1 MPKDLSISPSSRV
14 SLAINNFFSNFFRA
28 LNYLNGKLSFIISN
42 YSVNKKVKI
51 YVTRKMN
58 ILPFSDIFI
67 QNASISVSIFLII
80 SFISLKIP
88 FASFGPI
95 LLKSA
100 ASFSLLSSFF
110 AKISI

>member
-14 SLAINNFFSNFFRA
+14 SLAINNFFSNFFLA
-28 LNYLNGKLSFIISN
+28 LNYLNGKLSLIISN

-67 QNASISVSIFLII
+67 QNASISVSIFLMI
-80 SFISLKIP
+80 SFISLNIP

-100 ASFSLLSSFF
+100 ASFSLFSSFL